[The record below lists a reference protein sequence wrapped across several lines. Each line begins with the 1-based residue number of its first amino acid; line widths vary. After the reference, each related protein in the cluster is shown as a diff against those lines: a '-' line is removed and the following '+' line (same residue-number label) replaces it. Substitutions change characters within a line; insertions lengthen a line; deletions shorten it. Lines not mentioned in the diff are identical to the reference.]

1 MVVGLT
7 GGIGSG
13 KTTVARIFE
22 KLGIPIYNSD
32 QRAKDLYSE
41 SQELK
46 TLMQAH
52 FGTDIYTGNEINRS
66 MLANIVFGN
75 KAELEVLN
83 GFVHPLLQKDF
94 EYWNEKQNA
103 PYVLREAAILIE
115 SGAHK
120 FCDKIIVIT
129 ADEEVRIARVTK
141 RDNSTKE
148 QVKSRMANQLKD
160 SERLKFAD
168 FEIKNNT
175 NDSLIEQVLHIHS
188 QLK

>member
-13 KTTVARIFE
+13 KTTVASIFE
-22 KLGIPIYNSD
+22 KLGIPVYNSD

-46 TLMQAH
+46 KLMQAH
-52 FGTDIYTGNEINRS
+52 FGVDIYTGNEINRPK
-66 MLANIVFGN
+66 LAEIVFNN

-83 GFVHPLLQKDF
+83 AFVHPLLQRDF
-94 EYWNEKQNA
+94 EYWNENQKA

-115 SGAHK
+115 SGAYK
-120 FCDKIIVIT
+120 LCDKIIVIT
-129 ADEEVRIARVTK
+129 ANKEVRIKRVTQ
-141 RDNSTKE
+141 RDNTTQE
-148 QVKSRMANQLKD
+148 QVKSRIANQLSD

-168 FEIKNNT
+168 FKISNNT
-175 NDSLIEQVLHIHS
+175 NDSLIEQVLQIHT